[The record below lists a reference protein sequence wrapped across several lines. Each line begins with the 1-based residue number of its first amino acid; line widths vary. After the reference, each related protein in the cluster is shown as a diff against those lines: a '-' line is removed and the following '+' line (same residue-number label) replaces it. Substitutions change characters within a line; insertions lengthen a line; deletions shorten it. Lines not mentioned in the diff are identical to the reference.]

1 MEAVPPEIER
11 AAHAL
16 ALDVATTEVVRAF
29 EASGLRCV
37 LLKGPAVIHWLYA
50 DEPGA
55 REYGDIDVLVQPSR
69 FASAEGILERL
80 GFEHKHGGY
89 RADLQD
95 WTHQAEWERPAALP
109 VFVDLHRG
117 FHGVADRE
125 AFWAVVD
132 AHPSAVEVAGHV
144 VRIPDEAGCAMVV
157 ALHDSSTGRSERSA
171 EDLRRAI
178 TTLGDDTW
186 REAARRAASA
196 GALPSLVLGLSF
208 HEAGRHLVERL
219 GLPADLPPEVATRSL
234 VAVGV
239 DANQANRAAA
249 LQHRLGSAGGWRAR
263 VAVMRD
269 IMFPPA
275 EFFTDSRRLAQRGRS
290 ALLISRAAYPFGL
303 AARAP
308 RILWLVFRGRRRA
321 RRTRPRT
328 DD

>member
-1 MEAVPPEIER
+1 MEAVPPETER
-11 AAHAL
+11 AVHAL

-55 REYGDIDVLVQPSR
+55 RVYGDIDVLVQPSR
-69 FASAEGILERL
+69 FAAAEGILERL

-89 RADLQD
+89 RADLQE
-95 WTHQAEWERPAALP
+95 WTQQAEWERPAALP

-117 FHGVADRE
+117 FHGVGDRE
-125 AFWAVVD
+125 AFWAVMD
-132 AHPSAVEVAGHV
+132 SHPGAAEIAGYL

-171 EDLRRAI
+171 EDLHRAI
-178 TTLGDDTW
+178 TALGDDTW
-186 REAARRAASA
+186 REAARRAGAV

-208 HEAGRHLVERL
+208 HEAGRLLVERL
-219 GLPADLPPEVATRSL
+219 GLPTELPPEVATRSL

-239 DANQANRAAA
+239 DANQANQASA
-249 LQHRLGSAGGWRAR
+249 LQHRLGSTGGWRAR
-263 VAVMRD
+263 AAVLRD
-269 IMFPPA
+269 IVFPPA
-275 EFFTDSRRLAQRGRS
+275 EFFTDSRRLAQRGRGGM
-290 ALLISRAAYPFGL
+290 LVSRAAYPFGL

-321 RRTRPRT
+321 RQTRPRT